1 VSWKNE
7 RTQTSPGREPLEGVV
22 ERVTFH
28 SPESGFCV
36 LQVKVRGQRDIV
48 TVVGKTPLVQPGEY
62 IQSSGRWTNHR
73 DHGLQFQAEFLQ
85 TTPPNSLEGIEKYL
99 GSGLIK
105 GIGPHFAGKLVKAYG
120 EDVFDVIEKTPDR
133 LKELDGIGPKRVQ
146 RIVTGWDDQKVIRE
160 IMVFLQSHGVGTSRA
175 VRIYK
180 TYGADAIPLVCEN
193 PYRLARDIRGIGF
206 RTADQIAEKLGVSR
220 TSMMRARAGIAFTLM
235 EAVSEG
241 HCGLPEDDLLS
252 LAEQLLEIPRET
264 LADALSQ
271 ELQDGTVIADTIEE
285 RRCVFLSYLWN
296 AEGKIAERIKSLS
309 AGNPSWPDID
319 TEKAIPWVEQK
330 IGVTL
335 ADSQR
340 EAVRTAIKAK
350 VTVITGGPGV
360 GKTTLVDAILRI
372 LVAKGVQVALA
383 APTGRAAKRLSES
396 TGMEA
401 KTIHRQ
407 LEFDPQSGGFKRGLD
422 NPLDCSLLVVDETSM
437 VDVPLMASVIKALSD
452 RTALILVGDI
462 DQLPSV
468 GPGQVLADI
477 IASGAVAVARLT
489 EIFRQAA
496 ESQIVM
502 NAHRINE
509 GQMPNLE
516 VPKGDLPSEFYFVG
530 SDDPEDA
537 RDKIVELVHHRIPR
551 RFGFDPIQD
560 IQVLCPMNR
569 GSIGARSLTVELQTA
584 LNPDKGSPTV
594 ERFGYTYRPGDKVM
608 QTDNDYDKE
617 VFNGDIGY
625 VDSIDPDAQE
635 LTIVFD
641 GRPVLYDFGEL
652 DEVSLAYA
660 TSIHKSQGS
669 EYPAVVIPVLTQH
682 YPMLKRNLLYTGITR
697 GKHLVVL
704 VGQRK
709 AIGIAVRG
717 RQTRRRWSKLGEWLK
732 DH

>member
-73 DHGLQFQAEFLQ
+73 DHGLQFQAEFLK
-85 TTPPNSLEGIEKYL
+85 TAPPNSLEGIEKYL

-120 EDVFDVIEKTPDR
+120 EEVFDVIEKTPDR

-309 AGNPSWPDID
+309 AGKPSWPDID

-372 LVAKGVQVALA
+372 LVAKGVKVALA
-383 APTGRAAKRLSES
+383 APTGRAAKRL
-396 TGMEA
+396 
-401 KTIHRQ
+401 
-407 LEFDPQSGGFKRGLD
+407 F
-422 NPLDCSLLVVDETSM
+422 
-437 VDVPLMASVIKALSD
+437 
-452 RTALILVGDI
+452 
-462 DQLPSV
+462 
-468 GPGQVLADI
+468 
-477 IASGAVAVARLT
+477 
-489 EIFRQAA
+489 
-496 ESQIVM
+496 
-502 NAHRINE
+502 
-509 GQMPNLE
+509 
-516 VPKGDLPSEFYFVG
+516 
-530 SDDPEDA
+530 
-537 RDKIVELVHHRIPR
+537 
-551 RFGFDPIQD
+551 
-560 IQVLCPMNR
+560 
-569 GSIGARSLTVELQTA
+569 
-584 LNPDKGSPTV
+584 
-594 ERFGYTYRPGDKVM
+594 
-608 QTDNDYDKE
+608 
-617 VFNGDIGY
+617 
-625 VDSIDPDAQE
+625 
-635 LTIVFD
+635 
-641 GRPVLYDFGEL
+641 
-652 DEVSLAYA
+652 
-660 TSIHKSQGS
+660 
-669 EYPAVVIPVLTQH
+669 
-682 YPMLKRNLLYTGITR
+682 
-697 GKHLVVL
+697 
-704 VGQRK
+704 
-709 AIGIAVRG
+709 
-717 RQTRRRWSKLGEWLK
+717 
-732 DH
+732 